1 MLNVEIL
8 WMVFGI
14 VIAAKVISCAIYPG
28 FIEGVDRQNSERVK
42 GGMSLQNG
50 MWHGLPNDIIMRNV
64 IYGNAQ
70 RNKLNRKSYA
80 RLCRVLFG
88 RRLSLAQICRRNCFF
103 YQGHPTTIFGK
114 YLFGRRFEIQ
124 NFRNICCKI
133 SCLPNSPRIFEHRLL

>member
-1 MLNVEIL
+1 
-8 WMVFGI
+8 MVFGI

-88 RRLSLAQICRRNCFF
+88 RRLSLAQI
-103 YQGHPTTIFGK
+103 
-114 YLFGRRFEIQ
+114 
-124 NFRNICCKI
+124 
-133 SCLPNSPRIFEHRLL
+133 